1 MTGLWRRLRADRPVF
16 VWFVLA
22 GLVTLTACGLS
33 RVVGSGNLVTE
44 AREVGS
50 FTRIDVRGGANVE
63 LRVDP
68 NLSQSVSVTYDDN
81 VIDNI
86 VTRVNGDT
94 LIVDTEGSF
103 STSGGGRR
111 FVTVTTDRI
120 EVIEASGGAD
130 VNGSGATESY
140 RLQASGGSDVDL
152 VDLQASTVE
161 IEASG
166 GSDVSIFA
174 SESITG
180 EASGAADVQ
189 IFGNPTSVNIEE
201 SGVADVKLRG

>member
-1 MTGLWRRLRADRPVF
+1 M
-16 VWFVLA
+16 
-22 GLVTLTACGLS
+22 
-33 RVVGSGNLVTE
+33 GSGNLVTE
-44 AREVGS
+44 TREVGS
-50 FTRIDVRGGANVE
+50 FSRIDVRGGANVE
-63 LRVDP
+63 LRVSP

-86 VTRVNGDT
+86 VTRVDGNT

-103 STSGGGRR
+103 STTGGAHR

-152 VDLQASTVE
+152 VDLQASTVQ

-201 SGVADVKLRG
+201 SEAADVKLRG